1 MRQRLVLQQTIAG
14 VALMLVITVAGV
26 RVGRSQSEGW
36 REVGRCTAFNRA
48 VVIYEAPVHQ
58 TVVVH
63 LNNRCGKPLELVVSD
78 QAGKELAK
86 GFVSRHAWERLTVRV
101 PQGGR
106 ITIDNGQNPFPAD
119 DNSPVSVRFEVQR

>member
-1 MRQRLVLQQTIAG
+1 
-14 VALMLVITVAGV
+14 
-26 RVGRSQSEGW
+26 
-36 REVGRCTAFNRA
+36 